1 MKCADKAP
9 EAPLLQTPKGGRLYP
24 VYVDRAVKAALGG
37 VEGISGRKSPHVLRH
52 TLATELLDGGT
63 DKVFINPPIQGQ
75 KTTEKLEIKF
85 KALKFEAGEQLVAFA
100 EKKVSRLS
108 RFCEGLTEEVE
119 VALEDHLKQGKLA
132 KIQIHIPG
140 EELIIERE
148 ADTFENA
155 ITEAVDAMKEK
166 LTRVKEKK
174 FEN

>member
-1 MKCADKAP
+1 M
-9 EAPLLQTPKGGRLYP
+9 
-24 VYVDRAVKAALGG
+24 
-37 VEGISGRKSPHVLRH
+37 
-52 TLATELLDGGT
+52 
-63 DKVFINPPIQGQ
+63 
-75 KTTEKLEIKF
+75 EIKF
-85 KALKFEAGEQLVAFA
+85 KAFKFEASEQLTAFV

-108 RFCEGLTEEVE
+108 RFCEDLAGEIE

-140 EELIIERE
+140 EDLIIERE

-166 LTRVKEKK
+166 LTRAKEKK

>member
-1 MKCADKAP
+1 MMV
-9 EAPLLQTPKGGRLYP
+9 TM
-24 VYVDRAVKAALGG
+24 
-37 VEGISGRKSPHVLRH
+37 
-52 TLATELLDGGT
+52 
-63 DKVFINPPIQGQ
+63 
-75 KTTEKLEIKF
+75 EIKI
-85 KALKFEAGEQLVAFA
+85 KALKFEASEQLTAFV

-108 RFCEGLTEEVE
+108 RFCEDLANEIE

-132 KIQIHIPG
+132 KIQLHVPG

-155 ITEAVDAMKEK
+155 VTEAVDAMKEK

>member
-1 MKCADKAP
+1 M
-9 EAPLLQTPKGGRLYP
+9 
-24 VYVDRAVKAALGG
+24 
-37 VEGISGRKSPHVLRH
+37 
-52 TLATELLDGGT
+52 
-63 DKVFINPPIQGQ
+63 
-75 KTTEKLEIKF
+75 EIKF
-85 KALKFEAGEQLVAFA
+85 KALKFEAGEQLAAFVD
-100 EKKVSRLS
+100 KKVSRLS

-119 VALEDHLKQGKLA
+119 VALEDHLKH
-132 KIQIHIPG
+132 HIPG

>member
-1 MKCADKAP
+1 MV
-9 EAPLLQTPKGGRLYP
+9 TM
-24 VYVDRAVKAALGG
+24 
-37 VEGISGRKSPHVLRH
+37 
-52 TLATELLDGGT
+52 
-63 DKVFINPPIQGQ
+63 
-75 KTTEKLEIKF
+75 EIKF
-85 KALKFEAGEQLVAFA
+85 KALKFEAGEKLTEFV

-108 RFCEGLTEEVE
+108 RFCEDLANEIE

-132 KIQIHIPG
+132 KITIHIPG

-155 ITEAVDAMKEK
+155 ITEAVDAMKER